1 MKLNNEKFFNYHE
14 FKKLQK
20 QREQICKKYS
30 ILPDEKKLKEL
41 SEIIKHAK
49 YK

>member
-1 MKLNNEKFFNYHE
+1 MKNFYYYW

-41 SEIIKHAK
+41 SKIIKHAK